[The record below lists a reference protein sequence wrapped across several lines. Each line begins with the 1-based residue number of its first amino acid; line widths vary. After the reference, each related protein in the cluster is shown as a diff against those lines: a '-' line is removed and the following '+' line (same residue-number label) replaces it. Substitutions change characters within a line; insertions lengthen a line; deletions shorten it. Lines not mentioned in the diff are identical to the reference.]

1 MMNLHFFIYIK
12 HPERFSRAGFEAY
25 CREFGLQATV
35 PEDFS
40 LTDPPVNNLF
50 FMLIDDPDF
59 TKGQEDGVCR
69 LNIVVDPG
77 AAVVSPRHKPLSIW
91 DKLRNK
97 RRVAFRAAIRNVPT
111 VWRLCES
118 LYGQMDDVP
127 VFFLAGYLLRA
138 CGGVLEAPGVDQY
151 YLCSEELD
159 PVVARILEELRE
171 MAQRD
176 EWKA

>member
-50 FMLIDDPDF
+50 FVLIDDPDF

-91 DKLRNK
+91 DKLRKK
-97 RRVAFRAAIRNVPT
+97 RRVAFRAAIEDAKT
-111 VWRLCES
+111 VWRLCGS
-118 LYGQMDDVP
+118 LYSPADGIP
-127 VFFLAGYLLRA
+127 IFFLAGYLVRA
-138 CGGVLEAPGVDQY
+138 CGGIFETPGEDQF
-151 YLCSEELD
+151 YLNSEELD
-159 PVVARILEELRE
+159 PLVARILEQMRE
-171 MAQRD
+171 MAQRG
-176 EWKA
+176 ELKV

>member
-25 CREFGLQATV
+25 CREFGLQVTV

-77 AAVVSPRHKPLSIW
+77 AAVVSPEAAVVSLAGASPPQDAAEAASM
-91 DKLRNK
+91 
-97 RRVAFRAAIRNVPT
+97 AIR
-111 VWRLCES
+111 RRDAMES
-118 LYGQMDDVP
+118 AC
-127 VFFLAGYLLRA
+127 FFIGNPPYILR
-138 CGGVLEAPGVDQY
+138 
-151 YLCSEELD
+151 
-159 PVVARILEELRE
+159 
-171 MAQRD
+171 
-176 EWKA
+176 